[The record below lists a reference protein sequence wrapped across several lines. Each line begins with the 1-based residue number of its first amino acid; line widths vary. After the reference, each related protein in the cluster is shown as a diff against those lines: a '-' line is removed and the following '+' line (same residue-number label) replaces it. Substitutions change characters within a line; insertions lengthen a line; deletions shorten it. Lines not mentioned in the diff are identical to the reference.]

1 MRHENYRIL
10 MVGDNKTVLDMF
22 FFHMDYYEVQTSST
36 RHDDVVCHMK
46 YFKPQAFVFCIVNG
60 DYNGIK
66 KMTNVKSQL
75 MKEDIPF
82 IFIGSSDDCT
92 RVDKAIPGIV
102 DVFIEKPFT
111 VATIQ
116 DKIDSL
122 IEEREERKE
131 EERKRIEEEKAK
143 LDAEKAALEE
153 EQKKLEE
160 EQKELEELEG
170 VKKGTG
176 GSKDIISGD
185 VEVDIDELL
194 AEVKKASRRKHILI
208 VDDDSGMLKVIKEH
222 IKENYDV
229 ATAISGKL
237 ARKFLEK
244 KDTDL
249 ILLDYMMPGEDGPE
263 VLRQLR
269 ENPKT
274 KNIPVVFLTG
284 MTERDKIVELLSG
297 KNRPQGYI
305 VKPVE
310 KDKLLETIKNLIG

>member
-1 MRHENYRIL
+1 MKHENYRVL

-36 RHDDVVCHMK
+36 RMDDVNSHIK

-66 KMTNVKSQL
+66 KMTNIKGQL
-75 MKEDIPF
+75 TKADIPF
-82 IFIGSSDDCT
+82 IFIGSSEDCT
-92 RVDKAIPGIV
+92 KVEKAIPGVV

-111 VATIQ
+111 VAAIQ
-116 DKIDSL
+116 DKIDDL
-122 IEEREERKE
+122 IEMREERLEEARRLQE
-131 EERKRIEEEKAK
+131 EEKKKLEEEKAK
-143 LDAEKAALEE
+143 LEAEQAELEKAAEEKGNTGILDTEMDLSIDDLLE
-153 EQKKLEE
+153 
-160 EQKELEELEG
+160 
-170 VKKGTG
+170 
-176 GSKDIISGD
+176 
-185 VEVDIDELL
+185 
-194 AEVKKASRRKHILI
+194 EVKKSERRKHILI

-222 IKENYDV
+222 IKEDYDV

-249 ILLDYMMPGEDGPE
+249 ILLDYMMPGEDGPA
-263 VLRQLR
+263 VLKTLR

-274 KNIPVVFLTG
+274 QNLPVVFLTG
-284 MTERDKIVELLSG
+284 MTERDKILKLLSG
-297 KNRPQGYI
+297 EGRPQGYI

-310 KDKLLETIKNLIG
+310 KEKLLETIKNLIG